1 MASRYRRVN
10 IDGQSLFRT
19 ETRTTA
25 AALLPGTAAIINGE
39 DVFAQATALT
49 GRLYIIDCAY
59 HQGLGIRDV
68 VPEGD
73 SAVGNYVEEG
83 RELALLCVPGAYKKD
98 SQLGG
103 FADVQNLHNAHQVVN
118 DFHPDLLIAQLNNLT
133 VDFSPELT
141 PPNTPPP
148 RPGAPP
154 VFEPFLASS
163 RWPLTTPT
171 R

>member
-10 IDGQSLFRT
+10 IDGQSLYKT

-39 DVFAQATALT
+39 DEFAQATALT

-68 VPEGD
+68 IPEGD

-98 SQLGG
+98 SPIKLGAAG
-103 FADVQNLHNAHQVVN
+103 QFTLATDDTDAVIGYSQDEATIAAGTT
-118 DFHPDLLIAQLNNLT
+118 DFIRVRMRVGTAAAAA
-133 VDFSPELT
+133 
-141 PPNTPPP
+141 
-148 RPGAPP
+148 GA
-154 VFEPFLASS
+154 
-163 RWPLTTPT
+163 
-171 R
+171 

>member
-10 IDGQSLFRT
+10 IDGQSLYKT

-25 AALLPGTAAIINGE
+25 ADLLPGTAAIING
-39 DVFAQATALT
+39 DDQFAQAAALT

-59 HQGLGIRDV
+59 HQGLGIRDA

-98 SQLGG
+98 SPIKLGANG
-103 FADVQNLHNAHQVVN
+103 QFTLATDDTDAVIGYSQDEATIAAGAT
-118 DFHPDLLIAQLNNLT
+118 DFIRVRMRVGT
-133 VDFSPELT
+133 VAAT
-141 PPNTPPP
+141 A
-148 RPGAPP
+148 GA
-154 VFEPFLASS
+154 
-163 RWPLTTPT
+163 
-171 R
+171 